1 MLMTLIAAPLERE
14 HLVELTFISSRQQLR
29 GHKDARPVPTAK
41 GHVGAKTVS
50 ISYAATA
57 TATSTY
63 VACVS
68 GKTRSRTMGPS
79 VVRSGEK
86 IINILKAPRF
96 IVVKLNQGRRC
107 VPRDNWLR
115 NSYG

>member
-1 MLMTLIAAPLERE
+1 MTLITAPFERK
-14 HLVELTFISSRQQLR
+14 HLVELTYVSSRQRLR
-29 GHKDARPVPTAK
+29 GHNGARP
-41 GHVGAKTVS
+41 VS
-50 ISYAATA
+50 ISYATSAVSTA